1 MDRSDMVNRLVSQA
15 SKFAVVG
22 VGATLT
28 HFTTLSL
35 LIEVA
40 RLPWPT
46 VASAIG
52 SIFGIVTSYLGN
64 YAWTFA
70 RNEPH
75 RQFVARFFGTY
86 IFSMA
91 TNTVIFYIQV
101 HFLGFYYTVAFL
113 VATAASTLINFGLC
127 KIVVFERRFEP
138 LWRYWP
144 ARVASSG
151 DDSV

>member
-1 MDRSDMVNRLVSQA
+1 MINRFVSQA

-46 VASAIG
+46 LASAIG
-52 SIFGIVTSYLGN
+52 SIFGIMTSYIGN

-75 RQFVARFFGTY
+75 RQFVARFFCIY
-86 IFSMA
+86 LFSMA
-91 TNTVIFYIQV
+91 ANTAVFYIQV
-101 HFLGFYYTVAFL
+101 HFLGFYYAVAFL
-113 VATAASTLINFGLC
+113 VSDGGIDVDQFRPLQDCGLRAP
-127 KIVVFERRFEP
+127 V
-138 LWRYWP
+138 
-144 ARVASSG
+144 
-151 DDSV
+151 